1 MVAAVLGKPLDKTMR
16 MSDWSK
22 RPLTAQQREYAAL
35 DAWTLVEAHRSLL
48 ASHADRYIALVDQ
61 VNKSYEFK

>member
-1 MVAAVLGKPLDKTMR
+1 V
-16 MSDWSK
+16 
-22 RPLTAQQREYAAL
+22 YAAL

-48 ASHADRYIALVDQ
+48 ASHADRYTALVDQ